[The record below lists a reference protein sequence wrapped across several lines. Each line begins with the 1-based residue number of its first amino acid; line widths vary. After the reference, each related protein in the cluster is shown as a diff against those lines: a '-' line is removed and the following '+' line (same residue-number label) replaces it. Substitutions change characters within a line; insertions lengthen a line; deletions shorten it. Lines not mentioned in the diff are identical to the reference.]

1 MNKILYSCLITR
13 NLTLI
18 ARLSAET
25 MILDDFNSQ
34 TQSRWSYV
42 SDQVMGGVSRGGLV
56 FESNQY
62 ESYAQLSGQ
71 VSTLN
76 NGGFIQFRTDVT
88 DISKSSYKGIYA
100 KVKGNNQKYFIHLR
114 TRGTIMPWQYYQSD
128 FIADEEWQVIK
139 LPMDSF
145 KPSSNWLKSI
155 IGSKHIRSIGLVAFG
170 RDHSADLMVSEIGF
184 Y

>member
-1 MNKILYSCLITR
+1 MLINLALFTR
-13 NLTLI
+13 VG
-18 ARLSAET
+18 AEN
-25 MILDDFNSQ
+25 MILDDFNSKTHSQ
-34 TQSRWSYV
+34 WSYV
-42 SDQVMGGVSRGGLV
+42 SDQVMGGVSQGGLV
-56 FESNQY
+56 FDSNQF
-62 ESYAQLSGQ
+62 ERYAQLFGE

-88 DISKSSYKGIYA
+88 GIIKSSYKGIYA

-114 TRGTIMPWQYYQSD
+114 TRWTIMPWQYYQSG

-145 KPSSNWLKSI
+145 VPSSKWLKNT
-155 IGSKHIRSIGLVAFG
+155 IGSEHIRSLGFVAFG
-170 RDHSADLMVSEIGF
+170 RDHSADLKVSEIGF

>member
-1 MNKILYSCLITR
+1 MILINLALIT
-13 NLTLI
+13 TVD
-18 ARLSAET
+18 AET

-42 SDQVMGGVSRGGLV
+42 SDQVMGGVSSGNLKFDHDDQGH
-56 FESNQY
+56 F
-62 ESYAQLSGQ
+62 AQLIGK

-76 NGGFIQFRTDVT
+76 NGGFIQFRTNVT
-88 DISKSSYKGIYA
+88 DIPKSSYKGIYA
-100 KVKGNNQKYFIHLR
+100 KVKGNNQQYFIHLR

-139 LPMDSF
+139 LPMNSF
-145 KPSSNWLKSI
+145 MPSSKWLKNKI
-155 IGSKHIRSIGLVAFG
+155 ESKHIRSIGLVAFG

>member
-1 MNKILYSCLITR
+1 MNKILYLCLMLFNLAIFTR
-13 NLTLI
+13 VG
-18 ARLSAET
+18 AET

-34 TQSRWSYV
+34 NQSRWSYV
-42 SDQVMGGVSRGGLV
+42 SDQVMGGVSQGSLV
-56 FESNQY
+56 FESNQF
-62 ESYAQLSGQ
+62 ESYAHLSGQ